1 MEYSVA
7 DLSMHDLMACCK
19 NYINLSHQSFH
30 HPSASAL
37 KTSAQDSK
45 ILCPDESLPLS
56 FEMRVKSSPIRCTN
70 GRRTSLRNRLRKAA
84 LGDPL
89 SARTTNA
96 MSPSADTQFPVP
108 NPPPAPSPS
117 PAFLPPSPA
126 YAMPETSLAA
136 ATATAGVHF
145 AGCPDRCP
153 ICRPDHFQHL
163 GPLQRLLF
171 SLSSS
176 DTTESV
182 DNSDESDVESVD
194 SCPWPEPRPATPPRD
209 AGTPTKSRPV
219 DSIVCPI
226 DALLYAA
233 EQATAQDMPAHDD
246 HCIIDLVS
254 DSDDDTVVVD
264 LMESYNESDLIS
276 DSDSDDTVIPDSLP
290 AAPSVIADTEIMV
303 PSVTTSDF
311 GFVTSNPYPQPISMA
326 GFLPS
331 VSFESSLPVPSPA
344 PTISYQPSESVSHR
358 SEHGHRLRSG
368 RMY

>member
-45 ILCPDESLPLS
+45 ILCPDESLPLQ

-219 DSIVCPI
+219 EGFVCPI

-233 EQATAQDMPAHDD
+233 EQADAEDMDGTDAHS
-246 HCIIDLVS
+246 IIDLVS
-254 DSDDDTVVVD
+254 DSDDDD
-264 LMESYNESDLIS
+264 I
-276 DSDSDDTVIPDSLP
+276 VIPDSLP